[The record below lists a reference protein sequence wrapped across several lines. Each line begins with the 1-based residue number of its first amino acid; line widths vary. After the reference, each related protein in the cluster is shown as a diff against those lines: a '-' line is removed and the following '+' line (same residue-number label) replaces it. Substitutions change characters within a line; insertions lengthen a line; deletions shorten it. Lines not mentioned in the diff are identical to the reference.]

1 MTIDADAAAAAP
13 HPPLRQDEE
22 IVQFVFRAA
31 STAGLLQR
39 ARAMLAAAP
48 AELSES
54 FEQAVRT
61 SEFAS

>member
-13 HPPLRQDEE
+13 HQPQQEE
-22 IVQFVFRAA
+22 IVRFVFRAA